1 MWNDTTINYLAVNE
15 LNINNQ
21 NKYVTLHYSDAA
33 AGDNIN
39 NVTLSLPI
47 NINNYINNTFNSKNE
62 FFTYYSEL
70 PILFFNLKQNLSA
83 NNVFYFLIFAFD
95 WEDYSFKDAFIY
107 YKNNAFVQWNNTNND
122 LQTFEISYPWVGYNN
137 YPYQNL
143 MVVCVPPSVPYVAYA
158 QTLGSGS
165 IPDKW
170 YLKSILVVNDDST
183 LTMPYN
189 HEISGTY
196 TQNFNGSVFKAVSGA
211 ITKYKLGRPE
221 KQINW
226 NYKIENTT
234 AFNNATQIQTKQAE
248 TGMNL
253 ILKEKNKIYFLDA
266 DPIQITQEANLVWN
280 VNVAGTE
287 KI

>member
-1 MWNDTTINYLAVNE
+1 MWTDTTTNHLAVNE

-33 AGDNIN
+33 EGDNIRS
-39 NVTLSLPI
+39 VTQSLPI
-47 NINNYINNTFNSKNE
+47 NIDDRINNTFNIANE
-62 FFTYYSEL
+62 FFPEVNEL
-70 PILFFNLKQNLSA
+70 PMMLFNLRRSIRA
-83 NNVFYFLIFAFD
+83 DDVFYFLIFAFD
-95 WEDYSFKDAFIY
+95 WEDYSFKDAFLY
-107 YKNNAFVQWNNTNND
+107 YKNEVFVQWNNTNND
-122 LQTFEISYPWVGYNN
+122 LKTFEISYPWVGANN
-137 YPYQNL
+137 YPHQNL
-143 MVVCVPPSVPYVAYA
+143 TVVCVPPSVHYVAYA
-158 QTLGSGS
+158 QTLGS

-170 YLKSILVVNDDST
+170 YLKNILAVNDEST
-183 LTMPYN
+183 LTTPYN

-226 NYKIENTT
+226 NYKIENST
-234 AFNNATQIQTKQAE
+234 AFNRAAQIQSAQAE

-253 ILKEKNKIYFLDA
+253 ILKEKDKIYFLDA